1 MHVLDLKNVIR
12 VLLLLLSELKLRKLV
27 FQDISN
33 LNRSVYK
40 MIDLIRPVD
49 EWSEI
54 AFSIRQ
60 NAENENC
67 RTLKNI
73 VHKLNFHH

>member
-49 EWSEI
+49 EWAEI
-54 AFSIRQ
+54 TFSTRQ
-60 NAENENC
+60 NAENDNSE
-67 RTLKNI
+67 TLKK
-73 VHKLNFHH
+73 VEHKWSFHH